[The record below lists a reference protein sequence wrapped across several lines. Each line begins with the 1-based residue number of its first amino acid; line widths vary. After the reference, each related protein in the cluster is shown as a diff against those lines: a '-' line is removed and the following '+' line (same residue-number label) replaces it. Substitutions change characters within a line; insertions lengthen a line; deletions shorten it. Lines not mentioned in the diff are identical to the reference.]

1 MKQKV
6 YMFLKKFI
14 QDMLEELYKNKQ
26 HFKGVLLNMSIIYF
40 LNIRF
45 LGQSNTLELLLYVVV
60 FTNFFVLSLLLH
72 WFDCL

>member
-1 MKQKV
+1 
-6 YMFLKKFI
+6 MFLKKFI

-72 WFDCL
+72 